1 MFSGQQ
7 QAPKSV
13 TVVAKAGP
21 LQGVTA
27 YTDSY
32 ALFIGVGKYE
42 NPRIPLIPSAPNDA
56 TQMKN
61 ILARDFGFNP
71 SHVEVLTD
79 AQATKR
85 NIDRAIAKLCD
96 KKIVKST
103 DRVLV
108 YFSCHGQGVPLPG
121 GKEIGYLMPY
131 DADVDLN
138 DTENVSGFQT
148 SCLKMDEIA
157 DRLEASPANHRALIV
172 DACFSGFSTGSKAL
186 GATKFEPEALKKLL
200 GERGL
205 FIMTAGSKRE
215 EAAGS
220 RSASGLSLYT
230 QALINTLKEATINGG
245 TYTAA
250 QLFDESARKTLNLSK
265 GAQNPQSSLKDGVG
279 QMVFFAAN
287 AEAIGT
293 PLSSPNT
300 PPGTATKLSTIA
312 GLNITCN
319 APGAVVEMDGKA
331 VALNGTYE
339 LEPGGSKQ
347 VKIKVFAPRHL
358 PEFYAVTLVT
368 GQTIPLK
375 VDLMR
380 KPTAS
385 IAVTCNAANATVQ
398 VDGKPESLNPA
409 VDLEPGETK
418 KVQVVVAAPNYKRK
432 RFEVTLVAGQS
443 ATINAELGIYN
454 PLDYAN
460 FSLAATLSGHS
471 ANVSSVCYSPD
482 GKTIASGCDDKTIK
496 LWDAKAGALQ
506 TTLQGHSS
514 SVNSVCFSPDG
525 NTIASGSDDKTF
537 KLWDTKT
544 GTLKTTLTG
553 HSRDVMSVCF
563 SPDGNTIASGSWDK
577 TIKLWDASTG
587 RLKTTL
593 KGNNSLS
600 LLFSQGHNS
609 LVFSVCFSPDGKT
622 IASGSGDKSIKLWD
636 ASTGTLKTTLKDS
649 NAVGSVCFSPDGDT
663 IASGSGDKGIKL
675 WDARTGTLKT
685 TLTEVGNYVTS
696 VCFSPDGNTI
706 ASVGG
711 DKTIKLW
718 DAKTGTL
725 KTTLT
730 GHISAVVSVCFSPD
744 GQTLA
749 SGSSDNTIKFWRVK
763 DED

>member
-7 QAPKSV
+7 QVPKSV

-71 SHVEVLTD
+71 ARVEILTD

-108 YFSCHGQGVPLPG
+108 YFSCHGQGIPLPG

-157 DRLEASPANHRALIV
+157 DRLEASPANHRTLIV

-215 EAAGS
+215 KAAGS

-279 QMVFFAAN
+279 QMVFFSPEVIA
-287 AEAIGT
+287 GT
-293 PLSSPNT
+293 PIVSD
-300 PPGTATKLSTIA
+300 G
-312 GLNITCN
+312 
-319 APGAVVEMDGKA
+319 GAVKKLPTTASLDIRVTPDDAKIEVDGK
-331 VALNGTYE
+331 VVNPSSSQE
-339 LEPGGSKQ
+339 LEPGGKKTVT
-347 VKIKVFAPRHL
+347 VKVSAPG
-358 PEFYAVTLVT
+358 FVTEGYEVEIVA
-368 GQTIPLK
+368 GKTIPIDVELK
-375 VDLMR
+375 
-380 KPTAS
+380 
-385 IAVTCNAANATVQ
+385 AV
-398 VDGKPESLNPA
+398 P
-409 VDLEPGETK
+409 
-418 KVQVVVAAPNYKRK
+418 VAR
-432 RFEVTLVAGQS
+432 
-443 ATINAELGIYN
+443 IN
-454 PLDYAN
+454 YAN
-460 FSLAATLSGHS
+460 FAVSATLSGH
-471 ANVSSVCYSPD
+471 NEVVY
-482 GKTIASGCDDKTIK
+482 
-496 LWDAKAGALQ
+496 
-506 TTLQGHSS
+506 
-514 SVNSVCFSPDG
+514 SVCFSPDG
-525 NTIASGSDDKTF
+525 NTIASGSFD
-537 KLWDTKT
+537 
-544 GTLKTTLTG
+544 
-553 HSRDVMSVCF
+553 
-563 SPDGNTIASGSWDK
+563 NT
-577 TIKLWDASTG
+577 
-587 RLKTTL
+587 
-593 KGNNSLS
+593 
-600 LLFSQGHNS
+600 
-609 LVFSVCFSPDGKT
+609 
-622 IASGSGDKSIKLWD
+622 IKLWD
-636 ASTGTLKTTLKDS
+636 ASTGTLKTTITEGGNYVL
-649 NAVGSVCFSPDGDT
+649 SVRFSSDGKT
-663 IASGSGDKGIKL
+663 IASGSAADNI
-675 WDARTGTLKT
+675 
-685 TLTEVGNYVTS
+685 
-696 VCFSPDGNTI
+696 
-706 ASVGG
+706 
-711 DKTIKLW
+711 IKLW

-730 GHISAVVSVCFSPD
+730 GHNRHVRSVCFSPD
-744 GQTLA
+744 GKTVA
-749 SGSSDNTIKFWRVK
+749 SGSGDNTIKLWDARTGTLKTTITEGGNYVLSVCFSPDGKTIASGSRDNTIKLWDARTGTLKTTLHGHSDTVLSVCFSPDGNSIASGSYDNTIKLWDARTGTLKTTLSGHSYSVQSVCFSPDGTTIASGSHDNTIKLWDAKTGTLKTTLEGYNSEVESVCFSSDGSTLASASGDKTIKLWRMPK
-763 DED
+763 